1 MLLINLLGVLL
12 IVAIIYWFWW
22 YEPNKVNSDS
32 NQITITVSNGV
43 YSPAYIKVAANTPL
57 TLNFNRQDSSPCAE
71 TVIFPTL
78 ELSETLSMGEN
89 APIEIPALDAG
100 EYAFHCQMQMYK
112 GKLLVY

>member
-57 TLNFNRQDSSPCAE
+57 TLSFNRQDSSPCAE
-71 TVIFPTL
+71 TVPR
-78 ELSETLSMGEN
+78 
-89 APIEIPALDAG
+89 
-100 EYAFHCQMQMYK
+100 
-112 GKLLVY
+112 